1 MPDCGSTVQKRAYS
15 PVGKRPAKQEKN
27 KMYLVLHAGVH
38 ATDEDRLIKCLLKN
52 TEVLAARGVA
62 VPGPS
67 RYRRLIRDTLHA
79 LAEAEPAADARSV
92 LLEAILDGDMPERV
106 ILSNDNFFS
115 VPKLTVGR
123 GVFYPGAELKLER
136 LRRLFPQDRIELCFA
151 LRNPATFLPAVYALS
166 PDTDLATFL
175 DDNEPRNLLWSE
187 LLMRITTA
195 VPDIAVTVWCNED
208 TPLIWAHLIRELA
221 GLDANTKITGGFDLL
236 SEIMSPAGMQ
246 RFRAYFNK
254 HRVMTELQKRRVISA
269 FLDKYALDEAIEEEV
284 DLPGWTQETVQQ
296 LTDIYEEDVH
306 RIAGIPGVT
315 LITP

>member
-1 MPDCGSTVQKRAYS
+1 
-15 PVGKRPAKQEKN
+15 
-27 KMYLVLHAGVH
+27 MYLVLHAGVH

-52 TEVLAARGVA
+52 SEPLGARGVA

-79 LAEAEPAADARSV
+79 LADGELAPDARSV
-92 LLEAILDGDMPERV
+92 LLEAILDDETPERV

-115 VPKLTVGR
+115 VPKLAVGK
-123 GVFYPGAELKLER
+123 GVFYPGAEMKLQR
-136 LRRLFPQDRIELCFA
+136 LRQLLPQDQIELCFA
-151 LRNPATFLPAVYALS
+151 LRNPATFLPAAFALS
-166 PDTDLATFL
+166 PDTDLTTFL
-175 DDNEPRNLLWSE
+175 DGNEPRYLLWSE
-187 LLMRITTA
+187 LLTRITTA
-195 VPDIAVTVWCNED
+195 VPDISVTVWCNED

-221 GLDANTKITGGFDLL
+221 GLDASTKITGGFDLL
-236 SEIMSPAGMQ
+236 TEIMSPAGMQ
-246 RFRAYFNK
+246 RFRAYCHK

-306 RIAGIPGVT
+306 RIASIPGVT

>member
-1 MPDCGSTVQKRAYS
+1 
-15 PVGKRPAKQEKN
+15 
-27 KMYLVLHAGVH
+27 MYLVLHAGVH

-52 TEVLAARGVA
+52 NEALAARGVA

-79 LAEAEPAADARSV
+79 MADGELAADARAV
-92 LLEAILDGDMPERV
+92 LLEAILDGETPERV

-115 VPKLTVGR
+115 VPKLAVGR
-123 GVFYPGAELKLER
+123 GMLYPGAEVKLQR
-136 LRRLFPQDRIELCFA
+136 LRRLFPRDQIELCFA
-151 LRNPATFLPAVYALS
+151 LRNPATFLPATYALS

-175 DDNEPRNLLWSE
+175 DGNEPRHLLWSE
-187 LLMRITTA
+187 LLTRIRAA

-221 GLDANTKITGGFDLL
+221 GLDPATKITGGFDLL

-246 RFRAYFNK
+246 RFRAYCNK

-269 FLDKYALDEAIEEEV
+269 FLDKYALDDAIEEEV

-296 LTDIYEEDVH
+296 LTDIYEEDMRRV
-306 RIAGIPGVT
+306 AGIPGVT